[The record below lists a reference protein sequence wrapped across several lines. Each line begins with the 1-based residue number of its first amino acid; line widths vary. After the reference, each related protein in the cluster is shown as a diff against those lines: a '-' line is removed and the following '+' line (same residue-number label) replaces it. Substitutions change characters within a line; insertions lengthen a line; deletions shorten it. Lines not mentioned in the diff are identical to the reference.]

1 MSKCDIRPEF
11 ECQDRI
17 KNVKIRYSA
26 PVRMSNFDIW
36 PEFKCQNRISNVK
49 NAIFGPITYLKIG
62 FQMSKK
68 ISARN

>member
-11 ECQDRI
+11 ECQDRFS
-17 KNVKIRYSA
+17 NVKIRYSA

-49 NAIFGPITYLKIG
+49 NAIFGPIPYVKIG
-62 FQMSKK
+62 F
-68 ISARN
+68 

>member
-17 KNVKIRYSA
+17 SNVKIRYSA

-36 PEFKCQNRISNVK
+36 PKFKCQNRISNVK
-49 NAIFGPITYLKIG
+49 NAIFVPIPYVKIG
-62 FQMSKK
+62 F
-68 ISARN
+68 

>member
-17 KNVKIRYSA
+17 SNVKIRYSA
-26 PVRMSNFDIW
+26 PVRMSNFDTW

-49 NAIFGPITYLKIG
+49 NAIFGPNPYVKIG
-62 FQMSKK
+62 F
-68 ISARN
+68 

>member
-11 ECQDRI
+11 EFQDRI
-17 KNVKIRYSA
+17 SNVKIRYSA

-49 NAIFGPITYLKIG
+49 NAIFGPIPYVKIG
-62 FQMSKK
+62 F
-68 ISARN
+68 

>member
-17 KNVKIRYSA
+17 SNVKIRYSA
-26 PVRMSNFDIW
+26 PVRMSNFDTW

-49 NAIFGPITYLKIG
+49 NAIFGPIPYVKIG
-62 FQMSKK
+62 F
-68 ISARN
+68 

>member
-17 KNVKIRYSA
+17 LNVKIRYSA

-49 NAIFGPITYLKIG
+49 NAIFGPIPYVKIG
-62 FQMSKK
+62 F
-68 ISARN
+68 